1 MENTWPVDGDRLL
14 TTEEVGY
21 RLGGSNRAFVLELI
35 HAGLLSS
42 ICFGRVRRVRLVVL
56 NEFLA
61 RHDGEDLVKLVREK
75 ACKEQEKSS

>member
-35 HAGLLSS
+35 HAGLLTS
-42 ICFGRVRRVRLVVL
+42 ICFGRVRRVRLVTL

-61 RHDGEDLVKLVREK
+61 KYDGEDLVKLVKERT
-75 ACKEQEKSS
+75 CGEQEKSS